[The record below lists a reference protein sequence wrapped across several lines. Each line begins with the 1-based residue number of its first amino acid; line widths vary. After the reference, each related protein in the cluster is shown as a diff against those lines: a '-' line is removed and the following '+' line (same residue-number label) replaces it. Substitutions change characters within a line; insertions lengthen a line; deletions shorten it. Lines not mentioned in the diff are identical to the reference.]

1 MAVSKSKLTPFLIV
15 VVGFLTVCPV
25 VMLVLGSF
33 SEGLG
38 AFGRFT
44 LQKYIQSYGDPE
56 LIGIL
61 VNTVVFTVGSG
72 VVATFL
78 ALFLAYLNTRTNIPF
93 KFLFRIISIIPMMIP
108 HILFSVSWVLL
119 LNPSNGLI
127 NLVLKELLHMDGSLF
142 NIYTLPG
149 MILVEGLL
157 DLPIAYLILAPALAA
172 FDISLEESSKV
183 CGASNL
189 KTLFRV
195 TLPVLR
201 PAILASFILVIVRS
215 LASFAVPSVIGMPG
229 RIYVLATH
237 IYRIIATGFA
247 ADYGMAA
254 AIGMSAM
261 ATSIALIYI
270 YRHLTSESEKY
281 VTISSRGYR
290 PTLIDLKGAKTPL
303 FVVVGIISF
312 VLILLPVIVL
322 FYTSLVPYSMV
333 PSAKAFSLMSWKNWL
348 AVIHDPISLL
358 SVKNSVFLGIVGATL
373 GIVLS
378 IFVSYVIVKVRSTS
392 SGILESL
399 SFLSFSFPGIVV
411 GIGFM
416 WFFVQTPLYATI
428 WSLLIGYIATYLP
441 YGIRPLTSAFVQIHS
456 HLEESSKVCGAGT
469 LYTLRRVVIPLLIP
483 GIVSGWILMATMFV
497 RELTL
502 SVVLS
507 RPGTE
512 VLAVQIF
519 RFAEDGLWGKLSALG
534 IMMIFI
540 STGLSLIGARMTRVQ
555 TEGGDHDDFYFNRG
569 LVIKAASLIGNP
581 GQADPGADRGGLACA
596 GN

>member
-1 MAVSKSKLTPFLIV
+1 MSKRSALTPSLIII
-15 VVGFLTVCPV
+15 VGFLTVCPV

-33 SEGLG
+33 SEGLD
-38 AFGRFT
+38 AFGNFT
-44 LQKYIQSYGDPE
+44 LDKYIQSYTNPE
-56 LIGIL
+56 LADIII
-61 VNTVVFTVGSG
+61 NTVIFTIGSAI
-72 VVATFL
+72 VATFL

-127 NLVLKELLHMDGSLF
+127 NLFLRQIF
-142 NIYTLPG
+142 NLADSPFSIYTLPG

-172 FDISLEESSKV
+172 FDVALEESSKV

-189 KTLFRV
+189 RTLVKV

-237 IYRIIATGFA
+237 IYQIIATGFA

-254 AIGMSAM
+254 AVGMSAL
-261 ATSIALIYI
+261 AASIVLIYL
-270 YRHLTSESEKY
+270 YRYLTSESEKF

-290 PTLIDLKGAKTPL
+290 PALIDLKKAKYPL
-303 FVVVGIISF
+303 FGIVGILSF
-312 VLILLPVIVL
+312 VLILLPVLVL

-333 PSAKAFSLMSWKNWL
+333 PSAKAFSLMSWKNWV
-348 AVIHDPISLL
+348 AVLKDPISLL
-358 SVKNSVFLGIVGATL
+358 SVKNSVFLGVVGATV
-373 GIVLS
+373 GVILS
-378 IFVSYVIVKVRSTS
+378 VFVSYVIVKVRTTA

-411 GIGFM
+411 GVGFM

-441 YGIRPLTSAFVQIHS
+441 YGIRPLTSAFIQIHS
-456 HLEESSKVCGAGT
+456 HLEESSRVSGGGT
-469 LYTLRRVVIPLLIP
+469 FYTLRRVVIPLLIP
-483 GIVSGWILMATMFV
+483 GIVSGWILMATMYV

-540 STGLSLIGARMTRVQ
+540 STALVVIASLVGAKLTRVQ
-555 TEGGDHDDFYFNRG
+555 TEGE
-569 LVIKAASLIGNP
+569 
-581 GQADPGADRGGLACA
+581 
-596 GN
+596 